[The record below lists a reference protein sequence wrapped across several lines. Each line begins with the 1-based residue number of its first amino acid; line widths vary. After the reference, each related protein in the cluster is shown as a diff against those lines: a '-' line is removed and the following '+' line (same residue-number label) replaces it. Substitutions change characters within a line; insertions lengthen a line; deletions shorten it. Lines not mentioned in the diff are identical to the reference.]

1 MVEDIVVKIEG
12 ADDKPAEP
20 EHKIE
25 KENDEWMILLGELK
39 ANQAMH
45 SAAMAELKTEVDRLT
60 ASLKGVEEGQDSYR
74 QEMKGSQSELFRRL
88 ELLETMP
95 EMEEM
100 EEVEEVEEVI
110 PEVESVEEEKQEQ
123 TRKRP
128 RLIE

>member
-1 MVEDIVVKIEG
+1 MAEDIVVKIEG

-74 QEMKGSQSELFRRL
+74 QEMMGSQSELFRRL

-95 EMEEM
+95 EM

>member
-1 MVEDIVVKIEG
+1 MAEDIVVKIEG

-39 ANQAMH
+39 ANQAML

-74 QEMKGSQSELFRRL
+74 QEMMGSQSELFRRL

-95 EMEEM
+95 EM

>member
-1 MVEDIVVKIEG
+1 MADDIVVKIEG

-25 KENDEWMILLGELK
+25 KEDDEWKILLGELK
-39 ANQAMH
+39 AHQQTH
-45 SAAMAELKTEVDRLT
+45 SAAMAELKTEVERLSN
-60 ASLKGVEEGQDSYR
+60 SLKGAEEGQDSYR
-74 QEMKGSQSELFRRL
+74 QEMMGSQSELFRRL
-88 ELLETMP
+88 EALEQP
-95 EMEEM
+95 VI
-100 EEVEEVEEVI
+100 VEEVEDIPEVI